1 MSHPSHSCCQEL
13 LEGEPELSQLGDD
26 LVCPVCLDLLHEPF
40 QVDPCGHVF
49 CEPCLRRLG
58 QKNPMNCTCPLCRT
72 KIGFCKHKTAL
83 AKDIRENQR
92 ELYMKRKKFERSTP
106 VFQYPLPWQ
115 PGWRNLLRG
124 RPLGGNRLMRDNRV
138 EVMRTILHQVPYYIP
153 PVIIAN
159 IINIGI
165 FAFMMG
171 FIEIFPNLLALVM
184 GTNKTN
190 MSLVLNSSSELSET
204 SGDVLPSEA
213 STPAEAGSSDS
224 DVIVEDLSASVVD
237 TTFYYII
244 FGLTLVA
251 AGLGQIVL
259 NQELHGPL
267 RFNRLTDMV
276 IVILLTV
283 LPLLLLPAV
292 LPWRVCNLRQMSANI
307 SIILQNSDGT
317 WLGNLIEKSIHFMF
331 YHMNY
336 YTAILVSDQRYN

>member
-1 MSHPSHSCCQEL
+1 M
-13 LEGEPELSQLGDD
+13 SQLDDD

-58 QKNPMNCTCPLCRT
+58 QKNPMNCSCPLCRT
-72 KIGFCKHKTAL
+72 KIGFCKHKTGL
-83 AKDIRENQR
+83 AKDIRENQG

-106 VFQYPLPWQ
+106 VYQYPLPWQ

-124 RPLGGNRLMRDNRV
+124 RPLGGNRLIRDNRMDV
-138 EVMRTILHQVPYYIP
+138 LRTILHQVPYYIP

-171 FIEIFPNLLALVM
+171 FIEIFPNLLAIVM
-184 GTNKTN
+184 GTSRSN
-190 MSLVLNSSSELSET
+190 MSLVLNSTTEIPET
-204 SGDVLPSEA
+204 SGDVLPPTDGSSEA
-213 STPAEAGSSDS
+213 GTTSDS

-292 LPWRVCNLRQMSANI
+292 LPWRVR
-307 SIILQNSDGT
+307 
-317 WLGNLIEKSIHFMF
+317 
-331 YHMNY
+331 
-336 YTAILVSDQRYN
+336 DQYQSVVTKMKYFLSEQ